1 MIAINNCYYLWKLI
15 WSKLNNIQ
23 QLLDIYSKA
32 TFIQHFEGKV
42 IEFNDKNKINIPVYL
57 GLGQEYIAATV
68 AVALKENNPA
78 IFTQHR
84 AHSYYL
90 AFGGNPQALFSE
102 LQGDEENGCAR
113 GFGGSVGIYSKEIN
127 FYGHTGLMGE
137 QVYLGVGWSF
147 ATKNMSLIVLGDA
160 TIEEDYVL
168 PSIGFAVTHNL
179 NTIFV
184 CEDNGLAVLT
194 PTSKRRSWKT
204 VDVVKSFGVNAFE
217 IQDDPIEI
225 LSLLE
230 EYKNEGPL
238 FLNILTQRK
247 NRHVGAKLEG
257 DLLWNRHLLYKEYIS
272 KSVSTGSLSEIE
284 NSNKILIENLK

>member
-1 MIAINNCYYLWKLI
+1 MKNRE
-15 WSKLNNIQ
+15 
-23 QLLDIYSKA
+23 QLTEIYAKA
-32 TFIQHFEGKV
+32 TFIQNFEQKV
-42 IEFNDKNKINIPVYL
+42 IEFSDKGEIDIPVYL

-68 AVALKENNPA
+68 SVALKEDNPG

-84 AHSYYL
+84 AHSYFL

-102 LQGDEENGCAR
+102 LRGDEVNGCAK
-113 GFGGSVGIYSKEIN
+113 GFGGSVGIYSKDIN
-127 FYGHTGLMGE
+127 FFGHTGLMGE

-147 ATKNMSLIVLGDA
+147 ATKRKALIVLGDA
-160 TIEEDYVL
+160 TIEEDYVF

-179 NTIFV
+179 NTIFI

-204 VDVVKSFGVNAFE
+204 IDVVKSFGVNAFE
-217 IQDDPIEI
+217 IQDDPLEI
-225 LSLLE
+225 LNILE
-230 EYKNEGPL
+230 NYKDGGPL

-257 DLLWNRHLLYKEYIS
+257 DLLWDRHSLFKDLIS
-272 KSVSTGSLSEIE
+272 KSIPDVNLSEVEKRFNSVIE
-284 NSNKILIENLK
+284 SLK